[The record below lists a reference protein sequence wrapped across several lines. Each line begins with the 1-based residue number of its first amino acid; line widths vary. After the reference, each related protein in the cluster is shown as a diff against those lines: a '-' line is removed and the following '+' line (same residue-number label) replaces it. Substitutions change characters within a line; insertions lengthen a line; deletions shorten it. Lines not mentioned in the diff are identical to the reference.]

1 MTSSSSSCRPPIEL
15 VQRPPLALLPAAQSE
30 AAATE
35 PGRTPGHHHHD
46 GLDVDVDGD
55 DDGFDGFDDDGGD
68 DDTALSQG
76 VNQIE
81 DISFAEDDITS

>member
-1 MTSSSSSCRPPIEL
+1 MRH
-15 VQRPPLALLPAAQSE
+15 RFDF
-30 AAATE
+30 
-35 PGRTPGHHHHD
+35 GDD
-46 GLDVDVDGD
+46 GGD
-55 DDGFDGFDDDGGD
+55 DDGGDDDGGD